1 MDFELT
7 LEQRML
13 RDMVYDWAVKDLGP
27 LQEKIDE
34 EDWMPP
40 DFFKKLGELGI
51 LGITIGEEYGG
62 SSQGIL
68 MQALA
73 VESMSRIC
81 PGLAM
86 SYAAH
91 SNLCANNIYKNSSD
105 YQKEKY
111 LPELTAGIKIGALG
125 LTEPGAG
132 SDAMGLSTTARE
144 EGDFFILNGSKM
156 FITNGS
162 IADTILVYAK
172 TDPKLMAKGI
182 SAFIVEKSFPGFS
195 VSKKLKKCGMRGS
208 PTAELIFEDMPV
220 PKENLVYKKN
230 AGVHVMTSGLA
241 IERIVLAGGSVG
253 IAQQAMEYSI
263 QYAKERSQFG
273 RSIASFQMI
282 QQKLADMY
290 CLTEA
295 ARLLVYRAASF
306 ADRPE
311 GKRGGKGTELDKLA
325 ASAIL
330 FAAEVATRI
339 CADGVQIHG
348 GYGYCLEYPIQKLW
362 RDAKLYEI
370 GAGTSEIRRLIVAR
384 ELLR

>member
-13 RDMVYDWAVKDLGP
+13 RDMVYEWSLRELGP
-27 LQEKIDE
+27 LQERIDDD
-34 EDWMPP
+34 DWMPP
-40 DFFKKLGELGI
+40 DFFKKLGDLGI

-62 SSQGIL
+62 SAQGIL
-68 MQALA
+68 MQVLAL
-73 VESMSRIC
+73 ESMHRIC

-91 SNLCANNIYKNSSD
+91 SNLCANNIHKNGSEQ
-105 YQKEKY
+105 QKKKY
-111 LPELTAGIKIGALG
+111 LPDMTTGEKIGALG

-132 SDAMGLSTTARE
+132 SDAMGLGTTARE
-144 EGDFFILNGSKM
+144 DGKEFILNGTKM

-162 IADTILVYAK
+162 IADTVLVYAK
-172 TDPKLMAKGI
+172 TEPTKKAKGI
-182 SAFIVEKSFPGFS
+182 SAFIVEKGFPGFS

-208 PTAELIFEDMPV
+208 PTAELIFEDMAV
-220 PKENLVYKKN
+220 PQENLVYGKN
-230 AGVHVMTSGLA
+230 EGVHVMTSGLA
-241 IERIVLAGGSVG
+241 IERICLAGGSVG

-263 QYAKERSQFG
+263 KYSKERHQFG
-273 RSIASFQMI
+273 RPISFFQMI

-290 CLTEA
+290 CLTES
-295 ARLLVYRAASF
+295 ARLLVYRAAAF
-306 ADRPE
+306 ADSPE
-311 GKRGGKGTELDKLA
+311 GQKGGKGTELDKLA
-325 ASAIL
+325 AAAIL
-330 FAAEVATRI
+330 FASEAATKI
-339 CADGVQIHG
+339 CSDGVQIHG

>member
-7 LEQRML
+7 MEQRML
-13 RDMVYDWAVKDLGP
+13 RDMVHDWSRNELGP

-34 EDWMPP
+34 EDWLPP
-40 DFFKKLGELGI
+40 DFFKQLGDLGI
-51 LGITIGEEYGG
+51 LGITIAEEYGG
-62 SSQGIL
+62 SAQGIL

-73 VESMSRIC
+73 IESMSRIC

-86 SYAAH
+86 SYGAH
-91 SNLCANNIYKNSSD
+91 SNLCANNIHKNGSEA
-105 YQKEKY
+105 QKRAY
-111 LPELTAGIKIGALG
+111 LPELTAGTKVGALG
-125 LTEPGAG
+125 LTEPEAG
-132 SDAMGLSTTARE
+132 SDAMGLRTTARQ
-144 EGDFFILNGSKM
+144 EGDVYVLNGTKM
-156 FITNGS
+156 FITNGTL
-162 IADTILVYAK
+162 ADTVLVYAK
-172 TDPKLMAKGI
+172 TDPDLKAKGI
-182 SAFIVEKSFPGFS
+182 SAFIVENTFPGFS
-195 VSKKLKKCGMRGS
+195 VSKKIKKCGMRGS
-208 PTAELIFEDMPV
+208 PTAELIFEEMPV
-220 PKENLVYKKN
+220 PKENLVYDKN
-230 AGVHVMTSGLA
+230 RGVHVMTSGLA
-241 IERIVLAGGSVG
+241 IERIVLAGGAVG
-253 IAQQAMEYSI
+253 IAQQALEYSV

-273 RSIASFQMI
+273 RPIGSFQMI

-290 CLTEA
+290 CLTES

-306 ADRPE
+306 ADSPE
-311 GKRGGKGTELDKLA
+311 GQKGGKGTELDKLA

-330 FAAEVATRI
+330 FAAESATRI

>member
-1 MDFELT
+1 MDVELA

-13 RDMVYDWAVKDLGP
+13 RDMVYDWSVKQLGP

-40 DFFKKLGELGI
+40 DFFRKLGDLGI

-62 SSQGIL
+62 SAQGIL

-73 VESMSRIC
+73 IESMSRIC

-91 SNLCANNIYKNSSD
+91 SNLCANNIYKNGSEL
-105 YQKEKY
+105 QKRRY
-111 LPELTAGIKIGALG
+111 LPDLTTGTKVGALG
-125 LTEPGAG
+125 LTEPWAG
-132 SDAMGLSTTARE
+132 SDAMGLRTTARE
-144 EGDFFILNGSKM
+144 EGDIFILNGTKM

-172 TDPKLMAKGI
+172 TEPDKHAKGI
-182 SAFIVEKSFPGFS
+182 SAFIVEKGFPGYS
-195 VSKKLKKCGMRGS
+195 VSKKIKKCGMRGS
-208 PTAELIFEDMPV
+208 PTAELIFDEMTV
-220 PKENLVYKKN
+220 PRENLVFEKN
-230 AGVHVMTSGLA
+230 RGVHVMTSGLA
-241 IERIVLAGGSVG
+241 YERIVLAGGSVG

-263 QYAKERSQFG
+263 QYAKERHQFG
-273 RSIASFQMI
+273 QPIASFQMI

-295 ARLLVYRAASF
+295 ARLLVYRAGAF
-306 ADRPE
+306 ADSP
-311 GKRGGKGTELDKLA
+311 GGHRGGKGTELDKLA

-330 FAAEVATRI
+330 FAAEAATRI
-339 CADGVQIHG
+339 CSDGVQIHG

>member
-1 MDFELT
+1 MDFELS

-13 RDMVYDWAVKDLGP
+13 RDMVYDWSVKKLGP

-40 DFFKKLGELGI
+40 GFFQELGELGI
-51 LGITIGEEYGG
+51 LGITIAEEYGG
-62 SSQGIL
+62 SAQGIL
-68 MQALA
+68 MQVLAL
-73 VESMSRIC
+73 ESMYRIC

-91 SNLCANNIYKNSSD
+91 SNLCANNIHKNGSEFH
-105 YQKEKY
+105 KRKY
-111 LPELTAGIKIGALG
+111 LPALTAGTKVGALG
-125 LTEPGAG
+125 LTEPEAG
-132 SDAMGLSTTARE
+132 SDAMGLRTTARE
-144 EGDFFILNGSKM
+144 EKDAFILNGTKM

-162 IADTILVYAK
+162 MANTILVYAK
-172 TDPKLMAKGI
+172 TDPEKKAKGI
-182 SAFIVEKSFPGFS
+182 SAFIVENTFPGFS

-220 PKENLVYKKN
+220 PKENLVYDKN
-230 AGVHVMTSGLA
+230 QGVHVMTSGLA
-241 IERIVLAGGSVG
+241 IERICLAGGSVG
-253 IAQQAMEYSI
+253 IAQQGMDYSI
-263 QYAKERSQFG
+263 RYAKERYQFG
-273 RSIASFQMI
+273 RPIASYQMI

-290 CLTEA
+290 CLTESS
-295 ARLLVYRAASF
+295 RLLVYRAAAF
-306 ADRPE
+306 ADSPE

-325 ASAIL
+325 AAAIL
-330 FAAEVATRI
+330 FAAEAATRI
-339 CADGVQIHG
+339 CSDGVQIHG

-362 RDAKLYEI
+362 RDAKLHEI